1 MCLFGECGISQVIAY
16 LVEMSQSLA
25 FLKWQIRTPKS
36 VISIEKT
43 KENVSLLCLII
54 ANLDY
59 ISLQIWAKKWPLII
73 IPAIYWYNI
82 LVTIF
87 FAKFE
92 SCDFTPLIQMWNFSL
107 TTYKLKSNILNK
119 AWKSGN
125 SYKSFS
131 RVLSYYLKKYQNGRY
146 LQYLYL

>member
-1 MCLFGECGISQVIAY
+1 MFVWRMWHFASNCQIWWKWVNHWHFWNGKFAPQKV
-16 LVEMSQSLA
+16 SLA
-25 FLKWQIRTPKS
+25 LRTMG
-36 VISIEKT
+36 
-43 KENVSLLCLII
+43 NVSLLCLII

-82 LVTIF
+82 LATNFYF

-92 SCDFTPLIQMWNFSL
+92 SCDFTPLIQRWNFSL
-107 TTYKLKSNILNK
+107 TTYKLKSNLMVE
-119 AWKSGN
+119 ARKSGY

-131 RVLSYYLKKYQNGRY
+131 RVLSY
-146 LQYLYL
+146 